1 MDAAYETSS
10 ANSSFFLNVSVDSPS
25 APGTGATSGLH
36 TCNQH
41 TCSPGLVLTD
51 PPSPLEMMDPSST
64 LAYDKPGGSLFLT
77 LLTAS

>member
-10 ANSSFFLNVSVDSPS
+10 ANSSSFLNVSVDSPS
-25 APGTGATSGLH
+25 ATGTGAISGLH
-36 TCNQH
+36 VCNQH

-51 PPSPLEMMDPSST
+51 TPPPPEMMDPSST
-64 LAYDKPGGSLFLT
+64 LVDDKPGGRLFLT